1 MKFPQLRCYPIVL
14 VLLLLTCSALNA
26 RNLSP
31 TNLLDYNTH
40 ISFFSS
46 DNVEIFDINVS
57 YIVNPGSLDSSQNR
71 PICYNTSPPKI
82 SNGLNGSDASTDNG
96 NIIYQ
101 WQSSVDSKSWIDI
114 ENEDRSSYSPPDLI
128 ASIYY
133 RRQAYNDLAGIDS
146 AESTNSILISVKD
159 KIEAGF
165 LLGDQSICENELPHT
180 LSLSGTT
187 SATGNNY
194 HWQVS
199 TDNINF
205 VTLSN
210 RQPTLSFTSTTTA
223 WNPSVTSYYK
233 VTVSNSNSNNCDDES
248 TVAKIK
254 VHPKPEIIQL
264 SGPGPIQEICPGIDI
279 ISATFSLTGS
289 ATTLTVQGNQGSGLF
304 FSGPNDVI
312 YTLNGTPNKDVTI
325 TITANGISPCYD
337 TAYNYVVK
345 IHPNEIFELYVAF
358 DFSIYRRNNRG
369 SHKRLATDN
378 Y

>member
-14 VLLLLTCSALNA
+14 VLLLLICSALNA

-146 AESTNSILISVKD
+146 A
-159 KIEAGF
+159 G
-165 LLGDQSICENELPHT
+165 Q
-180 LSLSGTT
+180 
-187 SATGNNY
+187 
-194 HWQVS
+194 
-199 TDNINF
+199 
-205 VTLSN
+205 
-210 RQPTLSFTSTTTA
+210 
-223 WNPSVTSYYK
+223 
-233 VTVSNSNSNNCDDES
+233 
-248 TVAKIK
+248 
-254 VHPKPEIIQL
+254 
-264 SGPGPIQEICPGIDI
+264 
-279 ISATFSLTGS
+279 
-289 ATTLTVQGNQGSGLF
+289 
-304 FSGPNDVI
+304 
-312 YTLNGTPNKDVTI
+312 
-325 TITANGISPCYD
+325 
-337 TAYNYVVK
+337 
-345 IHPNEIFELYVAF
+345 
-358 DFSIYRRNNRG
+358 
-369 SHKRLATDN
+369 
-378 Y
+378 